1 MALQNKAQEVL
12 SYLGAIQTLTEK
24 FPMNFK
30 INYVDFP
37 TSFDFMIDILKLL
50 GVDNRELVQKIAS
63 LVADD
68 EEGGFL
74 DVLEIMVK
82 NVLKLNVSKLLSC
95 EANPIIPDNM
105 IGPSDGND
113 DTGYLQV
120 FQGEQYGS
128 NYSHGGFDIDMGLI
142 DVMGYLRHSP
152 LSAEGKHYYN
162 DTDYKVNELYKSTDF
177 NTFLWYTI
185 NKGMSAPITERKK
198 LTWDNRYLVGL
209 NGKDEQYKVDW
220 FDGKYDWSPNKK
232 NNPRKK
238 IIDVVYRDNGT
249 TTTNTLNIK
258 INPETYYKIREVK
271 GFGKLNKTIFEFN
284 NDYLNSLKLFD
295 SKVILTSLVDVFTN
309 SFNISIGYSLNEQM
323 IMAQVDKIIKKVVEG
338 DDTEIEDCY
347 FSFSNDEFNE
357 MLDETEMKMMGLK
370 IMNGEFQEPYVY
382 DSNKLLASL
391 DAVSSAATLQEKT
404 TAIENLFFDIAATP
418 AKEGGIECTDALTF
432 GYDTGLLAALLR
444 AIIYPIVRVI
454 FSPKVMLM
462 FQINAQVMGKTFP
475 SFNEFIYGIFTI
487 LKNLIKQIKDLLL
500 DEILKWLIE
509 KLKPLLQLFASQ
521 ILLETLTEYRALL
534 EIMLDCIFWFKRN
547 KVLTAIDDV
556 NYADIVPSKGSPNDN
571 KC

>member
-63 LVADD
+63 LVAND

-105 IGPSDGND
+105 IGPPPEKNFDREPFGPNE
-113 DTGYLQV
+113 L
-120 FQGEQYGS
+120 F
-128 NYSHGGFDIDMGLI
+128 GGFDIDMGLI
-142 DVMGYLRHSP
+142 DVMGYLRHAP

-177 NTFLWYTI
+177 NTFLWYVI
-185 NKGMSAPITERKK
+185 NKGMSVPKEERKK
-198 LTWDNRYLVGL
+198 LIWDNRFLVGL
-209 NGKDEQYKVDW
+209 SGENDEYKTKW
-220 FDGKYDWSPNKK
+220 FADEIDK
-232 NNPRKK
+232 RKK

-258 INPETYYKIREVK
+258 INPETYYQIREVK
-271 GFGKLNKTIFEFN
+271 GFGKCNKTIFEFN

-357 MLDETEMKMMGLK
+357 MLDETEMKMMGVK
-370 IMNGEFQEPYVY
+370 MMNGEFQEPYAY
-382 DSNKLLASL
+382 DSNKLLTSL